1 MTMFTTFSFLISS
14 AILFFV
20 LRYRVHV
27 HVTYTLPVSPRG
39 IRSPMRSQR
48 ATDRS
53 SLVAPGR
60 QAEATTNC
68 RPVQADVE
76 SALINLGCKKLKAR
90 EIAARACR
98 EHQDFEGALR
108 LAIQEAA

>member
-27 HVTYTLPVSPRG
+27 VVTYTLPGSPRG
-39 IRSPMRSQR
+39 IRSPVRSQR

-53 SLVAPGR
+53 SLVTPGR
-60 QAEATTNC
+60 QAETTSC

-76 SALINLGCKKLKAR
+76 SALVNLGCKKLKAR
-90 EIAARACR
+90 EIAARACQQ
-98 EHQDFEGALR
+98 HQDFDGALR

>member
-1 MTMFTTFSFLISS
+1 VIINIMLFLGS
-14 AILFFV
+14 ATILFYV
-20 LRYRVHV
+20 LKFRVHI
-27 HVTYTLPVSPRG
+27 HVTYTLPGSPRG
-39 IRSPMRSQR
+39 IRSPVRSQR

-60 QAEATTNC
+60 QAETTGC

-76 SALINLGCKKLKAR
+76 SALVNLGCKKLKAR
-90 EIAARACR
+90 EIAARVCR
-98 EHQDFEGALR
+98 EHQDFDGALR